1 MGNYKIL
8 FGTLIIFVLL
18 TGCGFLGWHFMGKKR
33 NESISNPNS
42 ITSLVSNEPIQEQEI
57 PEITQSEQNAE
68 EIAQGEPVEKVQT
81 KEDKNDREN
90 IGTESVQQDNEN
102 DKAEQKEE
110 KAATDSDDN
119 ESVSGGMVS
128 KLVSW
133 GYESASGRKIDTI
146 VVHSSYD
153 ALGDEPYDMRG
164 LINEY
169 KQYGVAAHYLI
180 DRSGVIYQLVADK
193 NIAYHAGESKVPDG
207 RTGVNNFSVGIEL
220 MNTEKDSYTSAQYS
234 ALNSLIAKLKKNY
247 KIKYVLGHKDIAP
260 GRKTDPWGM
269 NWDKISK

>member
-8 FGTLIIFVLL
+8 FGILILFVLL
-18 TGCGFLGWHFMGKKR
+18 AGCGFWGWRDIGKKR
-33 NESISNPNS
+33 NESISNPAS
-42 ITSLVSNEPIQEQEI
+42 ITSLVSNDSKQEQEI
-57 PEITQSEQNAE
+57 SEISQSEENKE
-68 EIAQGEPVEKVQT
+68 EMAQSETVEKVQT
-81 KEDKNDREN
+81 QNNNDHKEN
-90 IGTESVQQDNEN
+90 IETENVQQKGEN
-102 DKAEQKEE
+102 DKIEQKKKET
-110 KAATDSDDN
+110 TDSEDK
-119 ESVSGGMVS
+119 ESVSGKMVS

-133 GYESASGRKIDTI
+133 GYESASSRKIDAI

-153 ALGDEPYDMRG
+153 ALGDEPYDVSG
-164 LINEY
+164 LLKEY

-180 DRSGVIYQLVADK
+180 DRKGVIYQLVADK

-220 MNTEKDSYTSAQYS
+220 MNTEKDSYTSAQYG

-260 GRKTDPWGM
+260 GRKTDPWSFD
-269 NWDKISK
+269 WSKVDR